1 MRKQVGLSRWGL
13 PGLLGLVLAQAIG
26 SPAMGQPVDN
36 GRVAT
41 SNQSDGPRPELIRAA
56 VGQGLPLLLK
66 ASVQEYPKHRDCFSC
81 HNQAVPA
88 IALSVARQRG
98 FAVDAQTLRIIAEH
112 TEADLNGAID
122 DYRKGKGQ
130 PGGVIRAGYAL
141 WALETT
147 GWTADE
153 TTAAVVHYLPV
164 ALGQHNH
171 WTTQSKRAP
180 SESSNF
186 TATAVALRGLQ
197 AFTVATPQST
207 SENRDPSQST
217 SQAQVN
223 GAAGWRARTLEWLRR
238 TQPKETEDRV
248 FRLWG
253 LKHAGASPHDLDDAV
268 ADLLKTQRPDGGW
281 SQLIEPADSTDTKGV
296 KGLPVAGRTTASAL
310 ASDAYATGSA
320 LVMLHLAGTMQTDH
334 PAYRRGLHF
343 LIRAQREDGSWYVK
357 SRSHPFQTYFE
368 SGFPHGHDQFIS
380 AAASGWAVAALAL
393 ACPMPDGH

>member
-1 MRKQVGLSRWGL
+1 MTAERRRS
-13 PGLLGLVLAQAIG
+13 I
-26 SPAMGQPVDN
+26 
-36 GRVAT
+36 RVI
-41 SNQSDGPRPELIRAA
+41 GPRPESARAA
-56 VGQGLPLLLK
+56 IGRGLPLLFK
-66 ASVQEYPKHRDCFSC
+66 ASAQEYPKHRDCFSC

-88 IALSVARQRG
+88 VALSLARQRG
-98 FAVDAQTLRIIAEH
+98 FAVDAQILRTIAEH
-112 TEADLNGAID
+112 TEADLHGAID
-122 DYRKGKGQ
+122 DYRKGQGQ

-147 GWTADE
+147 GWPADE
-153 TTAAVVHYLPV
+153 TTAAVVHYLTV
-164 ALGQHNH
+164 ALGQHDH

-186 TATAVALRGLQ
+186 TATALALRGLQ
-197 AFTVATPQST
+197 AFAVPTPRSAN
-207 SENRDPSQST
+207 EDRDPSQST
-217 SQAQVN
+217 SQPDVN
-223 GAAGWRARTLEWLRR
+223 HAAGWRARTLEWLRR
-238 TQPKETEDRV
+238 AQPKETEDRV

-253 LKHAGASPHDLDDAV
+253 LKHAGASANDLDAAV

-281 SQLIEPADSTDTKGV
+281 SQLIEPADSTETKGG
-296 KGLPVAGRTTASAL
+296 KGPAVAESFDGSCAL

-320 LVMLHLAGTMQTDH
+320 LVALHLAGAVATDH

-343 LIRAQREDGSWYVK
+343 LIRTQREDGSWYVK

-368 SGFPHGHDQFIS
+368 SGFPHGPDQFIS